1 MAIHGLTEITLGVSD
16 PLAAAEYY
24 TEFGLTPLSPVIGQ
38 QEYLFATSDGGQ
50 QLRIVHTP
58 VRSLVSLG
66 LGADDHDDLHRIAA
80 SLKRIDVPSR
90 IEGDQLRTNEPL
102 SGLEVVA
109 TVAPR
114 LVITPRPTPH
124 YNTPGVTLRAN
135 VRAASLL
142 RTEPVRP
149 RRLGHVALGSSDKPT
164 TMRFFIEGLGFKL
177 SDEIGTAAA
186 FLRCS
191 TDHHNVVVQE
201 SPVNFLHHT
210 SWEVDDVDE
219 IARGAWSLL
228 ENHPERHV
236 WGLGRHWVGSNYFY
250 YFRDPSGHSS
260 EYFSDMDRITEDE
273 AWKPEVHGE
282 IGGIL
287 WADQN
292 LAPSL
297 ISPDDLAELMAAQH

>member
-1 MAIHGLTEITLGVSD
+1 LPLHGLTDITLGVSN
-16 PLAAAEYY
+16 PEEAAEYY
-24 TEFGLTPLSPVIGQ
+24 TEFGLTPLQPAIGQ
-38 QEYLFATSDGGQ
+38 NEHLFATADGGH
-50 QLRIVHTP
+50 QLRIVYTP
-58 VRSLVSLG
+58 VRKLVSLG
-66 LGADDHDDLHRIAA
+66 LGADNHDDL
-80 SLKRIDVPSR
+80 KRIEAALHRLDVPSR
-90 IEGDQLRTNEPL
+90 IEGDRLTTHEPL
-102 SGLEVVA
+102 SGLEVVV
-109 TVAPR
+109 TVAPP
-114 LVITPRPTPH
+114 LVITPRALTPQ
-124 YNTPGVTLRAN
+124 NTPGVTARPN

-149 RRLGHVALGSSDKPT
+149 RRLGHVALGSTDKPA
-164 TMRFFIEGLGFKL
+164 TMRFFIEGLGFKV
-177 SDEIGTAAA
+177 SDEIGTLAA

-219 IARGAWSLL
+219 IARGARSLL

-236 WGLGRHWVGSNYFY
+236 WGLGRHWVGANYFY

-282 IGGIL
+282 VGGIL
-287 WADQN
+287 WGN
-292 LAPSL
+292 GPVAPSL
-297 ISPDDLAELMAAQH
+297 ISPDDLAELMADQH